1 MELPNT
7 CFQIRVKFADGT
19 ETSILGLGT
28 LVVNGYILRGMIMP
42 FDLSLISAKE
52 LAVEW
57 NLVTC
62 LYNSGGIIF
71 KDQTVFAELRV
82 VGNLYEV
89 IEDKKIYL
97 AVRHIRT
104 QKDVVEVH
112 WSHKSAGASKIL
124 QRLSGEDSLQLL
136 HGG

>member
-1 MELPNT
+1 MRNT
-7 CFQIRVKFADGT
+7 TVAREKFADGT
-19 ETSILGLGT
+19 KTSSLDLRT
-28 LVVNGYILRGMIMP
+28 LEVNGYILRGMIMP

-62 LYNSGGIIF
+62 LHSSGGIIF

-89 IEDKKIYL
+89 IEDKQISL

-104 QKDVVEVH
+104 QKGCCGSTLVT
-112 WSHKSAGASKIL
+112 
-124 QRLSGEDSLQLL
+124 
-136 HGG
+136 